1 MNTEEKFAH
10 INQIFTPSAP
20 IDTLEY
26 FVGRDNEIRKIQQAV
41 MERGQHAVMFGGRGV
56 GKTSLAN
63 IASEL
68 FQNLITIK
76 VTCNHNDSFT
86 SIWIKAIKKIRYMV
100 PVKQIGFSGK
110 ESEQMIQLFQIPET
124 GELDTAHIEEAFEGF
139 PDSLLFIF
147 DEFDSVRDSKT
158 KLKMAD
164 TIKML
169 SDNLPQVTVMI
180 VGISDNV
187 NQLIGENPSI
197 ERSILQIQMPLMPD
211 AEAAEIIAKLQSAEL
226 EIEANIIDKIIEYSS
241 GFPHYIHLLSK
252 FSAYSAIEQGVSLI
266 THTHFDYAVQQS
278 IENSTQSLQSSY
290 DAAISSASRKTQFE
304 DVIIACSMAADI
316 PHRAFSSDEVLEKFN
331 SYTKQN
337 LKKESITYNLGMLCR
352 KERGSVLQKVGGRK
366 QSRYKFRNP
375 LMKAFVKLKLHN
387 D

>member
-1 MNTEEKFAH
+1 MNTEEKFSH

-20 IDTLEY
+20 IDSLEY

-41 MERGQHAVMFGGRGV
+41 IERGQHAVMFGGRGI

-63 IASEL
+63 IAGEL

-86 SIWIKAIKKIRYMV
+86 SIWKKAIGKIRYMA
-100 PVKQIGFSGK
+100 PVKQIGFSG
-110 ESEQMIQLFQIPET
+110 EENEQLIQLFQIPEIE
-124 GELDTAHIEEAFEGF
+124 ELDTAHIEEAFEGF
-139 PDSLLFIF
+139 PDSILFIF
-147 DEFDSVRDSKT
+147 DEFDSVRDNKT

-169 SDNLPQVTVMI
+169 SDNVPQVTILI

-197 ERSILQIQMPLMPD
+197 ERSLLQIQMPLLPD
-211 AEAAEIIAKLQSAEL
+211 TEAAKIIAKLQTAEL
-226 EIEANIIDKIIEYSS
+226 EIESEIVDKIIEYSS
-241 GFPHYIHLLSK
+241 GFPHFVHLLCK
-252 FSAYSAIEQGVSLI
+252 FAAYSAIEQDVNLI
-266 THTHFDYAVQQS
+266 SHEHFDYAVQQS

-290 DAAISSASRKTQFE
+290 NAAISSASKKTQFE

-331 SYTKQN
+331 AYTKQN
-337 LKKESITYNLGMLCR
+337 LKKESINYNLGMLCR

-387 D
+387 E